1 VSASLIGASS
11 DSRSLRGIREGIQT
25 RIARIKTGLNQ
36 DDLPDGAF
44 PLRDDAATDL
54 LAGLQRLLS
63 EKSSTRLFNLPKEN
77 TIEQENLHTPSLGL
91 PKGTSVKPSLRIL
104 VLKPQIAFR
113 SEVDDSSVI
122 LLAVEEVGFKGF
134 TVNDDDAKDRVN
146 ADVLGR

>member
-1 VSASLIGASS
+1 VRFPT
-11 DSRSLRGIREGIQT
+11 DDRSLRGIREGIQS
-25 RIARIKTGLNQ
+25 RIARIKTGFNQ
-36 DDLPDGAF
+36 DDLSSDAF
-44 PLRDDAATDL
+44 PMRDDAATDL
-54 LAGLQRLLS
+54 LAGLHRLLS
-63 EKSSTRLFNLPKEN
+63 DKASTKLFNLPKEN

-104 VLKPQIAFR
+104 VLKPQIALR